1 MTPSYVHG
9 TGSPLRG
16 LTVGALFD
24 EVAATHGDREALV
37 SFAQGIHWTYATL
50 KQKVDAFAAG
60 LIGTGLKA
68 GDRIGIWSPNRAE
81 WVVVQFAAAKIG
93 LILVTINP
101 AYRSSELEYVLRAA
115 GCKAL
120 VTASRFKSNDYLATV
135 AELVSDLP
143 VGLDP
148 VSCARL
154 PELRRIIVL
163 DDAGGH
169 GYLRYSDVMAAGERD
184 GPRLLADIE
193 QPQFDDA
200 VSIQF
205 TSGTTGLA
213 KGVTLSHHN
222 LLNNGIQVGAM
233 TGIGIGDRVCI
244 PVPLF
249 HCFGMVMGNLACL
262 GHAATMV
269 FPSEAFDPLEVL
281 RTVETERC
289 THLYGVPTMFIAIV
303 GHPLFREFD
312 LRSLRG
318 GIMAGAP
325 CPAEIMKAAMS
336 DMNMREITIAYGMT
350 ETSPVSFQT
359 RRDDPFDARISTVGR
374 VLPHIEVKIVDA
386 RGRIV
391 PRGEPGEICTRGYSV
406 MLGYWGDETRTR
418 EVLDSAR
425 WMHTGDIGTIDE
437 QGYCRV
443 VGRIKDIVIRGGE
456 NISPREIEEYL
467 YRHPAIREVQVI
479 GVPDAKYGEELCA
492 WIVRRDGVEA
502 SADEIRAFCRG
513 QIAHY
518 KIPRYIKFVDGFP
531 TTTSGKIQKYKMR
544 ESMIE
549 ELNAGPG
556 FPEAGARSQEIP
568 GERFVGAG
576 T

>member
-359 RRDDPFDARISTVGR
+359 RRDDPFDGRISTVGR